1 MSNILSKLIELLIID
16 ECSDFNLNDF
26 QFGFVRGRGTSTA
39 ISLAH
44 DVLNYC
50 NYKNSAIFMCS
61 LDVEGAFDSLPHPI
75 IFNKAKGILNN
86 RNWKLLVAWYEQINV
101 QIKWKGI
108 GNTIRICKGTRQGGL
123 TSTLLFN
130 ICYKDMID
138 AISKES
144 CGISIS
150 SERFNIFCYADDIL
164 LVSTTVSGL
173 QSLIDVAVQHV
184 SECGLRFNP
193 QKTKCSIYMEKILFP
208 SRLNYTLKIIN

>member
-1 MSNILSKLIELLIID
+1 M
-16 ECSDFNLNDF
+16 
-26 QFGFVRGRGTSTA
+26 
-39 ISLAH
+39 
-44 DVLNYC
+44 
-50 NYKNSAIFMCS
+50 
-61 LDVEGAFDSLPHPI
+61 
-75 IFNKAKGILNN
+75 
-86 RNWKLLVAWYEQINV
+86 

-150 SERFNIFCYADDIL
+150 SERFNIFCSADDIL

-193 QKTKCSIYMEKILFP
+193 HKTKCSIYYKKSFFHHA
-208 SRLNYTLKIIN
+208 